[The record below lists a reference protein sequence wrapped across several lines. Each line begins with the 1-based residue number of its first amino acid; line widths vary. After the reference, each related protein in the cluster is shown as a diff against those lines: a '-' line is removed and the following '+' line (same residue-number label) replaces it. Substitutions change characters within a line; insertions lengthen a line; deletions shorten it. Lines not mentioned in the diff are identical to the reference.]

1 MNVGG
6 SESILQLRS
15 IFESQ
20 QREANSIANAL
31 EQEREAL
38 LSGDLASLEE
48 IARRKAAGLDK
59 LEDLRRD
66 EQVMLQ
72 AFGLSSA
79 DLTGTGK
86 DQPDQSD
93 QIDRGGQ
100 VAKARQTAIDA
111 IARCQSLNTRNG
123 LLLQHRIGYVRRAL
137 QVLANLE
144 GEPGVYGAD
153 GKVASPTQLRS
164 VARG

>member
-6 SESILQLRS
+6 SKSILQLRS

-20 QREANSIANAL
+20 QREANSIADAL

-48 IARRKAAGLDK
+48 IARRKAAGLEK

-66 EQVMLQ
+66 EQVMMHD
-72 AFGLSSA
+72 FGASTA
-79 DLTGTGK
+79 DLTGTSK
-86 DQPDQSD
+86 DRSN
-93 QIDRGGQ
+93 QIDHIDPGGQ
-100 VAKARQTAIDA
+100 LAKARQTAIDA

-153 GKVASPTQLRS
+153 GKVASPTPLRS

>member
-1 MNVGG
+1 MNAVG
-6 SESILQLRS
+6 SKSIMQLRS

-20 QREANSIANAL
+20 QREANSIADAL

-48 IARRKAAGLDK
+48 IARRKAGGLEK

-66 EQVMLQ
+66 EQEMLQ
-72 AFGLSSA
+72 AFGSSSA
-79 DLTGTGK
+79 DLAGTGK
-86 DQPDQSD
+86 DRSD
-93 QIDRGGQ
+93 QIDHIDRDGQ
-100 VAKARQTAIDA
+100 LAKVRQTAIDA

-137 QVLANLE
+137 QVLANLD

-153 GKVASPTQLRS
+153 GKVASPAQIRS

>member
-1 MNVGG
+1 MNSGD
-6 SESILQLRS
+6 SKIIRLCS

-20 QREANSIANAL
+20 QHEANSIASAL
-31 EQEREAL
+31 EEERQAL
-38 LSGDLASLEE
+38 LSGDLALLEE
-48 IARRKAAGLDK
+48 IAQRKAVGLES
-59 LEDLRRD
+59 LEELRRD
-66 EQVMLQ
+66 EESLFQN
-72 AFGLSSA
+72 FSSNGPDSA
-79 DLTGTGK
+79 GSASDPSVRVDHMDPSGRLGT
-86 DQPDQSD
+86 
-93 QIDRGGQ
+93 
-100 VAKARQTAIDA
+100 ARRAAIDA

-153 GKVASPTQLRS
+153 GKVASPTPLRS

>member
-1 MNVGG
+1 MD
-6 SESILQLRS
+6 SKSIRQLRS

-20 QREANSIANAL
+20 QREANSIADAL
-31 EQEREAL
+31 EQERKAL

-48 IARRKAAGLDK
+48 FARRKATGLET
-59 LEDLRRD
+59 LEDLRQGEERL
-66 EQVMLQ
+66 LQ
-72 AFGLSSA
+72 AVGVSRSDSA
-79 DLTGTGK
+79 RTSEDR
-86 DQPDQSD
+86 SD
-93 QIDRGGQ
+93 PIDDIDPSG
-100 VAKARQTAIDA
+100 ALDAARRAAINA